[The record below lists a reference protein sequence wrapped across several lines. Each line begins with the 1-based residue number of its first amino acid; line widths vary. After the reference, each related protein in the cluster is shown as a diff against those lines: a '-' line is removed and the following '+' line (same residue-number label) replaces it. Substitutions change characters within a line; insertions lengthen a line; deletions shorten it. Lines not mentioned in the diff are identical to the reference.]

1 MQLDDPQ
8 HGEALK
14 KPYVAEL
21 ACFRSSWK
29 RNPIIGGG
37 IRSFRTFDGGCATH
51 PHNYYLEIISD
62 LGVVGMIIILILIF
76 TLIKKISINKIFLL
90 RETNNFSNVE
100 ILPFLLIFICEFFP
114 LRSSGSF
121 FSTSNAVIIFII
133 LAVLVSFLN
142 NKQKI

>member
-1 MQLDDPQ
+1 MQPDDPQ
-8 HGEALK
+8 YGEVLR

-37 IRSFRTFDGGCATH
+37 VRSFRTFDGGCATH

-62 LGVVGMIIILILIF
+62 LGVVGMTIILILIF
-76 TLIKKISINKIFLL
+76 TLIKELFINKIFLL
-90 RETNNFSNVE
+90 NGKITISNGK

-121 FSTSNAVIIFII
+121 FSTNNAVIIFII